1 MNKYEEFDNS
11 MAQLKKIEQELNS
24 LSNSDNV
31 SLNNIMQL
39 RESATNHYKI
49 CNDVLK
55 EIKET
60 SKQNTNE
67 Q

>member
-11 MAQLKKIEQELNS
+11 MAQLKKIEQDLNA

-31 SLNNIMQL
+31 SLAKVMQL
-39 RESATNHYKI
+39 RNEATTHYKV
-49 CNDVLK
+49 CYDVLK
-55 EIKET
+55 NIK
-60 SKQNTNE
+60 KQPVNE

>member
-11 MAQLKKIEQELNS
+11 MAQLKKIEQDLNT

-31 SLNNIMQL
+31 SLAKVMQL
-39 RESATNHYKI
+39 RNEATTHYKV
-49 CNDVLK
+49 CDDVLK
-55 EIKET
+55 NIK
-60 SKQNTNE
+60 KQPVNE

>member
-1 MNKYEEFDNS
+1 MNKYEEFDKS
-11 MAQLKKIEQELNS
+11 MAQLKKIEQELNT

-31 SLNNIMQL
+31 SLSKIMQL
-39 RESATNHYKI
+39 RDEAATLYKT

-55 EIKET
+55 NIQ
-60 SKQNTNE
+60 KQPTNE

>member
-11 MAQLKKIEQELNS
+11 MAQLKKIEQDLNT

-31 SLNNIMQL
+31 SLAKVMQL
-39 RESATNHYKI
+39 RNEAATHYKV
-49 CNDVLK
+49 CDDVLK
-55 EIKET
+55 NIK
-60 SKQNTNE
+60 KQPVNE

>member
-11 MAQLKKIEQELNS
+11 MAQLKKIEQDLNA

-31 SLNNIMQL
+31 SLAKVMQL
-39 RESATNHYKI
+39 RNEATTHYKV
-49 CNDVLK
+49 CDDVLK
-55 EIKET
+55 NIK
-60 SKQNTNE
+60 KQPVNE